1 MKTNNLGGTRRV
13 ADTAYAVLMS
23 AFVVAL
29 FVQLFL
35 AGLGAFGGSFG
46 PHVELGSDLGF
57 ASFGLLILAL
67 AARVNWWTVA
77 GAVTVSVLTFVAQ
90 HALGNAGHDHP
101 WVGGLHA
108 FSGIVIL
115 LLSICLA
122 LTTVRRTLTRS
133 SQSRDD

>member
-1 MKTNNLGGTRRV
+1 MKTKQLGGTRRV

-29 FVQLFL
+29 LGQLFL

-57 ASFGLLILAL
+57 ASFALLVVAIV
-67 AARVNWWTVA
+67 ARVNWWTVA
-77 GAVTVSVLTFVAQ
+77 AAVAVAVLTFVAQ
-90 HALGNAGHDHP
+90 HALGNAGYDHP
-101 WVGGLHA
+101 WIGGLHA
-108 FSGIVIL
+108 FSGSIIL

-122 LTTVRRTLTRS
+122 LTAVRRTTRPHA
-133 SQSRDD
+133 RADA